1 MSRQTN
7 RLDQNGSSKKLIRKA
22 GMLVVIFTLLSAYLL
37 FSTKYPARGATAQQ
51 AATDTLTLSPT
62 ASQAA
67 TNGTPGTG
75 TVTAT
80 IDLTTTATPSPTLT
94 SVTASPTLTST
105 PTLGVV
111 YTLTPTHTSIVL
123 LTPSA
128 TELLPTATAT
138 ATLLPLPRVT
148 MIYPKVTATS
158 YLMMAHRSS
167 QAVQKHRLP
176 WLISIMVRFWS
187 LGLMLLVWGILAF
200 WFIIIQHKLG

>member
-1 MSRQTN
+1 MSRPTN
-7 RLDQNGSSKKLIRKA
+7 RLDQSCSSKELIRKA
-22 GMLVVIFTLLSAYLL
+22 GMLVVIFTLFGAYLL
-37 FSTKYPARGATAQQ
+37 FSTNYPARGETAQQ

-62 ASQAA
+62 ASQTV

-80 IDLTTTATPSPTLT
+80 TNLTTTATPSPTLT
-94 SVTASPTLTST
+94 SATASPTLTST

-111 YTLTPTHTSIVL
+111 YTLTPTLTSIVI

-128 TELLPTATAT
+128 TEVLPSATAT
-138 ATLLPLPRVT
+138 ATFLPLPTVT

-167 QAVQKHRLP
+167 QAVQKQRLP
-176 WLISIMVRFWS
+176 LLISILARFWP

-200 WFIIIQHKLG
+200 WFIIIQHKLS